1 MWGRGSVTPGVWTL
15 SVFSALPLLSGS
27 KLALSHGQ
35 VALCGVADPAAG
47 TYSSCLE
54 QCDWHPERFKPGRRE
69 AARAWHCISYKHG
82 CFLLLQIIG
91 YRPGAG
97 VPVSV
102 DCKVQVLLS
111 SVLGSV
117 VGTRP
122 NVSSRWIS
130 QLAQFVLILAPNTHR
145 TQHCPCLW
153 AQLEASLLTVTEVT
167 SLLLPT
173 LLLQSHGHHPGA
185 ACGAGCQVPARAW
198 SSVGRCRNCSYPS
211 PAAPQHPQSWGHP
224 ASQQQ
229 WGEGRAPTAQAAA
242 GSHP

>member
-1 MWGRGSVTPGVWTL
+1 MLTAGKISREGDVNCVGKRLCHSRCL
-15 SVFSALPLLSGS
+15 DSVFSALPLLSGS

-47 TYSSCLE
+47 THSSCLE
-54 QCDWHPERFKPGRRE
+54 QCDWHPERFKPWIRE

-122 NVSSRWIS
+122 NVSS
-130 QLAQFVLILAPNTHR
+130 
-145 TQHCPCLW
+145 
-153 AQLEASLLTVTEVT
+153 
-167 SLLLPT
+167 
-173 LLLQSHGHHPGA
+173 
-185 ACGAGCQVPARAW
+185 
-198 SSVGRCRNCSYPS
+198 
-211 PAAPQHPQSWGHP
+211 
-224 ASQQQ
+224 
-229 WGEGRAPTAQAAA
+229 
-242 GSHP
+242 